1 MNNKIIINFYLFIHN
16 IIIIYIIYIHTIN
29 NIMKTIV
36 SIWNYK
42 RQLNNQFIHFARITL
57 ESKWS

>member
-1 MNNKIIINFYLFIHN
+1 MNNKIIINFYLFIYN

-36 SIWNYK
+36 SLWNYK
-42 RQLNNQFIHFARITL
+42 RQLNNQFIHFA
-57 ESKWS
+57 